1 MPQGVEII
9 KCDRSFCGHF
19 PIACSFATFVVQ
31 KGEKTPPPG
40 ASQRPACETL
50 IRSPKPPKPS
60 NRLERQ
66 SKWRNLGDEPRPS
79 RGFDDPIAA
88 LGNAIGV
95 FKLTTVLHAVGS
107 HRQIARLLARSKG
120 TTRGVETHVQLVCKR
135 TNRRAHAMAR
145 CPTALFY
152 QCQHMNVPITNYDID
167 GYRER
172 YFPRH
177 ASLLSCVLAAIQHA
191 AKPRGARGRFK
202 VASANRPIKSNWS
215 REIVELQVD
224 FEDPPPLF
232 NSTVIMRPTTDP
244 SRPTYLYA
252 RSM

>member
-1 MPQGVEII
+1 MPQGIATI

-31 KGEKTPPPG
+31 KGAKNASPG

-60 NRLERQ
+60 SRLESH

-79 RGFDDPIAA
+79 RSFDDPIAA

-107 HRQIARLLARSKG
+107 HRQIARLFARSKG
-120 TTRGVETHVQLVCKR
+120 TTRGVEAHVQLVCKR
-135 TNRRAHAMAR
+135 TNRRANAMAR

-252 RSM
+252 RFM

>member
-1 MPQGVEII
+1 MTFIYQGYFVTEYAAR
-9 KCDRSFCGHF
+9 CRDTQSPAAFL
-19 PIACSFATFVVQ
+19 ATLSLSPVFLPPLLCKKVQ
-31 KGEKTPPPG
+31 KRPPN
-40 ASQRPACETL
+40 ASQRHMRETP
-50 IRSPKPPKPS
+50 IRRSKPS
-60 NRLERQ
+60 KPCSHLKSH
-66 SKWRNLGDEPRPS
+66 SKWQNLGDEPRPS

-95 FKLTTVLHAVGS
+95 FKLTTVLHAVGP
-107 HRQIARLLARSKG
+107 HRQIARLFARSKG
-120 TTRGVETHVQLVCKR
+120 TTRGVEAHVQLVCKR
-135 TNRRAHAMAR
+135 TNRRANAMAR

-167 GYRER
+167 RYRER

-177 ASLLSCVLAAIQHA
+177 TSLLSCVLTAIQHA

-224 FEDPPPLF
+224 FEDPPP
-232 NSTVIMRPTTDP
+232 VI
-244 SRPTYLYA
+244 
-252 RSM
+252 